1 MTLYDCECS
10 SVKSQYNE
18 IIAPD
23 ILMSSG
29 AVESLFLQIQS
40 KLLPTVVSPGIQ
52 KSKTHIQIFFLFFFC
67 MCGRSHTQNRA
78 WLPSGAEASSAESD
92 YLSFRRVATSEEK
105 LNLYSSDKIRNTHT
119 ECCFLA
125 RGPKGVFHACDR

>member
-10 SVKSQYNE
+10 SVKAQYNE

-23 ILMSSG
+23 ILISSG
-29 AVESLFLQIQS
+29 AVESVFLQIQS

-52 KSKTHIQIFFLFFFC
+52 TSTTHTQDAFFC
-67 MCGRSHTQNRA
+67 FSSACVDAHTHRKPRNRA

-92 YLSFRRVATSEEK
+92 YLSFRRVAMSEEK
-105 LNLYSSDKIRNTHT
+105 PNPHKTNNLT
-119 ECCFLA
+119 ECCFLT
-125 RGPKGVFHACDR
+125 RGPKGVLHA

>member
-10 SVKSQYNE
+10 SVKAQYNE

-23 ILMSSG
+23 ILISSG
-29 AVESLFLQIQS
+29 AVESVFLQIQS

-52 KSKTHIQIFFLFFFC
+52 TSTTHTQDAFFC
-67 MCGRSHTQNRA
+67 FSSACVDAHTHRKPRNRA

-92 YLSFRRVATSEEK
+92 YLSFRRVAMSEEK
-105 LNLYSSDKIRNTHT
+105 PNPHKTNNLT

-125 RGPKGVFHACDR
+125 RGPKGVLHA

>member
-10 SVKSQYNE
+10 SVKAQYNE

-23 ILMSSG
+23 ILISSG
-29 AVESLFLQIQS
+29 AVESVFLQIQS

-52 KSKTHIQIFFLFFFC
+52 TSTTHTQDAFFC
-67 MCGRSHTQNRA
+67 FSSACVDAHTHRKHRNRA

-92 YLSFRRVATSEEK
+92 YLSFRRVAMSEEK
-105 LNLYSSDKIRNTHT
+105 PNPHKTNNLT

-125 RGPKGVFHACDR
+125 RGPKGVLHA

>member
-10 SVKSQYNE
+10 SVKAQYNE

-23 ILMSSG
+23 ILISSG
-29 AVESLFLQIQS
+29 AVESVFLQILS

-52 KSKTHIQIFFLFFFC
+52 TSTTHTQDAFFLFFFC
-67 MCGRSHTQNRA
+67 MCGRSHTQKIRNRA

-92 YLSFRRVATSEEK
+92 YLSFRRVAMSEEK
-105 LNLYSSDKIRNTHT
+105 PNPHKTNNLT
-119 ECCFLA
+119 ECYFLA
-125 RGPKGVFHACDR
+125 RGPKGVLHA